1 MVHEEFSVA
10 TCCNN
15 VFCRGVYMHHKDTA
29 IWSRTKLLSQLGHVV
44 KNQTQ
49 YQRVI
54 KYFRCGQTVKT
65 FLQINFLTLHSLSC
79 DYSIYGSDTS
89 LSGNHFI
96 SHTHLGKYL

>member
-1 MVHEEFSVA
+1 MSSAGVF
-10 TCCNN
+10 TCITRIQLFGQGQNY
-15 VFCRGVYMHHKDTA
+15 F
-29 IWSRTKLLSQLGHVV
+29 QLGHVV

-96 SHTHLGKYL
+96 SRTHLGKYL